1 MNPTKTKQ
9 KKRELTEHQF
19 LILGMTFP
27 FDREGIS
34 GKKMEALIEERNVR
48 QWTNIGFSSIYYILE
63 QLEKKKLLVS
73 RADRADLFRRGAPY
87 KLYFI
92 TDKGKDVLRDSIREY
107 LSERLEYKEFMT
119 VLAVS
124 SALSYEE
131 MVSSLIAYRSI
142 LISWLE
148 DHLRPRYNEVLSE
161 FSENLPIHIW
171 GIFNHSI
178 TLLESNITFLK
189 HLIEKYQRSSIK
201 NQIES

>member
-9 KKRELTEHQF
+9 KKRELTENQF

-27 FDREGIS
+27 FEDEGIS

-63 QLEKKKLLVS
+63 QLEKRNLLVS
-73 RADRADLFRRGAPY
+73 RSDKGDLFRRGAPY
-87 KLYFI
+87 KSYFI
-92 TDKGKDVLRDSIREY
+92 TDKGKDVLRNSIKEY
-107 LSERLEYKEFMT
+107 LSERLEYKEFML

-124 SALSYEE
+124 SALSHEE
-131 MVSSLIAYRSI
+131 MVTCLIEYRAI
-142 LISWLE
+142 LKSWLK
-148 DHLRPRYNEVLSE
+148 DHLRPRYNEVFSE

-178 TLLESNITFLK
+178 TLLESNIKILNQ
-189 HLIEKYQRSSIK
+189 LIEKYQQSIIK
-201 NQIES
+201 KQTES